1 MKKARKYIALVALLF
16 AAATAGAQ
24 VFIVTDE
31 EFMDAKRATS
41 NTLPIVPYH
50 DTTLDQYAPIGNG
63 LAVLTILGVA
73 YLVGKRRKDSD

>member
-41 NTLPIVPYH
+41 NTLPMVPYH

-63 LAVLTILGVA
+63 IGLLMVMGIAYALT
-73 YLVGKRRKDSD
+73 KRKGDQE